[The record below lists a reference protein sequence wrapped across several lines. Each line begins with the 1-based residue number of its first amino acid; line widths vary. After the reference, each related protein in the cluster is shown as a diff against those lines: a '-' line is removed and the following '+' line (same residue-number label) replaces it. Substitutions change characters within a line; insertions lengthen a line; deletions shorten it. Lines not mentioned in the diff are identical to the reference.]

1 MFIKC
6 LILSARERHGI
17 SRRFTANSLELK
29 LRLQKK
35 ITAEDEV
42 PKNCRS
48 FKGLKN
54 LDTVLLLRS
63 QMGCTRPR

>member
-42 PKNCRS
+42 PKKLS
-48 FKGLKN
+48 KF
-54 LDTVLLLRS
+54 
-63 QMGCTRPR
+63 

>member
-17 SRRFTANSLELK
+17 SRRFTPNGLELK

-35 ITAEDEV
+35 ITGEDEV
-42 PKNCRS
+42 PKKLS
-48 FKGLKN
+48 KF
-54 LDTVLLLRS
+54 
-63 QMGCTRPR
+63 

>member
-1 MFIKC
+1 MSEMFIKC

-17 SRRFTANSLELK
+17 SRRFTPNGLELK

-42 PKNCRS
+42 PKKLS
-48 FKGLKN
+48 KF
-54 LDTVLLLRS
+54 
-63 QMGCTRPR
+63 